1 MKTKSTNT
9 RAKKKNHIKKINYLI
24 PLAIF
29 VLVLY
34 QNFLVEQ
41 TFITNY
47 NIGDENDYLTPLTR
61 VSEKYDNQRDLIDQL
76 VYFDVNIPTNSKTI
90 TIITRLKPSNVE
102 NEIIS
107 MGAKDQGDWHYKY
120 NLIYNPKINLTNKKV
135 NQEITETNVIIATDQ
150 EITLTP
156 NYPND
161 YKETNTIIDTTLRSG
176 QTFYF
181 YTEQPINIKIKKQD
195 INWYEGEDNLT
206 ITIKDINNTEIIN
219 TTIQDDGIINISKD
233 PAIIQEA
240 TLTKELQKGIYKL
253 EVSDFDGLIRE
264 IQINTNK
271 IVSKRLFLADNEIYN
286 LETKKTE
293 LYTQSKN
300 IKLLTYHDQGIQNI
314 TYDQEEIKLEDKHKK
329 QEIQINQPTIL
340 TFQNNDIIVESTG
353 YLAFT
358 KENYFNPFTNTII
371 PLGNYEQADYI
382 ITNYK
387 EPAIDGDYII
397 TQTTFNIEDLYIK
410 DNKLSLLFNVP
421 HLGKEEYKNYTI
433 PIDYINITVYK
444 PKIIWNK

>member
-47 NIGDENDYLTPLTR
+47 NIGDENDYLTPLKR

-371 PLGNYEQADYI
+371 PLENYEQADYI

-387 EPAIDGDYII
+387 EPIKEGDYII
-397 TQTTFNIEDLYIK
+397 TETTFNIEDLYIK
-410 DNKLSLLFNVP
+410 DNKLSLLFNTP

-444 PKIIWNK
+444 PKII